1 MTDLSFHCVDVVPE
15 RLAAGPTL
23 LFRLR
28 IAAPTGTTIHAIAL
42 RVQVHLEPKRREHS
56 PQETEMLNYLF
67 GEPSR
72 FGDTIPPLQLTN
84 TSVMVP
90 GFAGSTEVE
99 VPVPCTYDLE
109 VAAGRY
115 LHALEDGAVPMTLRF
130 AGTVFGRGDTG
141 FWVEQVPRHHDVS
154 YRMPVAVWRELMD
167 LYFPGSAWIRVRR
180 DTLDALVRFKA
191 TQSLSTWDATLEA
204 LLPRAEDATP

>member
-42 RVQVHLEPKRREHS
+42 RVQVHLEPKRREYS

-84 TSVMVP
+84 TSIMVP

-130 AGTVFGRGDTG
+130 AGTVRAA
-141 FWVEQVPRHHDVS
+141 H
-154 YRMPVAVWRELMD
+154 VAL
-167 LYFPGSAWIRVRR
+167 
-180 DTLDALVRFKA
+180 TLQA
-191 TQSLSTWDATLEA
+191 
-204 LLPRAEDATP
+204 AEDGSDIELNGVSGHISGDDLTINWLRPLPPGRVAIEMDAPLFRPS